1 MPSDV
6 NECIPL
12 YEPGKRITVV
22 ADGAISGRRGVKVN
36 ASKGMGFPGANLHVI
51 QDATLGERPDGIA
64 LWDLALNEVGA
75 MIRDGVVPIDAGASV
90 TAGQQVMLDATGRVI
105 TWVFAASNANFVV
118 GKAWTDATV
127 GNPCYVALSL

>member
-1 MPSDV
+1 MPSDL

-22 ADGAISGRRGVKVN
+22 ADGAISGRRAVKVN
-36 ASKGMGFPGANLHVI
+36 ASKGQGFPGANLHVI
-51 QDATLGERPDGIA
+51 QAVAGDRPDGIA
-64 LWDLALNEVGA
+64 IWDLVLNEVGG
-75 MIRDGVVPIDAGASV
+75 MIRDGVVPIDAGATV
-90 TAGQQVMLDATGRVI
+90 TAGQEVQVDATGRVI
-105 TWVFAASNANFVV
+105 TLAAGKSI